1 MATIISDGTVTVTTA
16 SKALVFA
23 NAKIF
28 DKAVPA
34 GAWIKFDGN
43 PNIYHFEIAP
53 TNNINA
59 TMIETYGGVTE
70 SGIGYQIFTGFSAL
84 GLAIISSAIRE
95 GWDIVAKN
103 FELLE
108 DVLAAAGITAATNY
122 RKIMR
127 PYMGMAEQDRTFGTY
142 KLVSS
147 KEIAE
152 LTVYAEAPPLV
163 TIGLDMAI
171 NGVYQS
177 TGLVLPAGQYSNP
190 VTIAKNGVSGDVI
203 NFKFTS
209 VPGGDFPGQNFT
221 VDVKYKDT
229 STLEIRYDFIRPY
242 MGMAEVGKR
251 IGRGYKPPVKSRIF
265 GGMITAQGAPLGA
278 DLKIALMH
286 NDVQKT
292 QEMKL
297 TAGSTSEYTAFAQLD
312 CLTSETLDTIITQV
326 GTDFPGDN
334 ITITLY
340 SYKIT

>member
-1 MATIISDGTVTVTTA
+1 MATIISDGTVTVTNN

-23 NAKIF
+23 DAKIF
-28 DKAVPA
+28 DKNVTA
-34 GAWIKFDGN
+34 GAWIKIDGN
-43 PNIYHFEIAP
+43 SYPYHFEIAP
-53 TNNINA
+53 TDNINA
-59 TMIETYGGVTE
+59 TMVEIYGGVTE

-84 GLAIISSAIRE
+84 GLAVINSAIRD

-108 DVLAAAGITAATNY
+108 NILADAGITAATNY

-127 PYMGMAEQDRTFGTY
+127 PYMGMPEQNRTFGDY

-147 KEIAE
+147 NEMAE

-163 TIGLDMAI
+163 TIGLDIAI

-177 TGLVLPAGQYSNP
+177 TGLSLAAGQYSNP
-190 VTIAKNGVSGDVI
+190 ITIAKTGVSGDVI

-209 VPGGDFPGQNFT
+209 VPGGDFPGQNYI

-242 MGMAEVGKR
+242 AGMAEGGKR

-286 NDVQKT
+286 QDVQKT

-297 TAGSTSEYTAFAQLD
+297 TAGSPSEYTSFTQLD
-312 CLTSETLDTIITQV
+312 CLTTETLDTIITAV
-326 GTDFPGDN
+326 GSDFPGDN
-334 ITITLY
+334 ITVTLY

>member
-1 MATIISDGTVTVTTA
+1 MATIISDGTVTVTNA

-23 NAKIF
+23 DAKIF
-28 DKAVPA
+28 DKSVPA

-43 PNIYHFEIAP
+43 PNIYHFETAP
-53 TNNINA
+53 TNNTNA
-59 TMIETYGGVTE
+59 TMVETYGGVTE
-70 SGIGYQIFTGFSAL
+70 ASIGYQIFTGFSAL
-84 GLAIISSAIRE
+84 GLAIISSAVRE

-103 FELLE
+103 FEQLE

-127 PYMGMAEQDRTFGTY
+127 PYMGMPEQDREFGTY

-147 KEIAE
+147 NEMVE
-152 LTVYAEAPPLV
+152 LTVYAAAPPLV

-177 TGLVLPAGQYSNP
+177 TGLTLAAGQYSNP
-190 VTIAKNGVSGDVI
+190 VAVALNGVSGDI
-203 NFKFTS
+203 IKFKFTS
-209 VPGGDFPGQNFT
+209 VPGTDFPGQDYI

-229 STLEIRYDFIRPY
+229 STIEIRYDFIRPY
-242 MGMAEVGKR
+242 EGMAEAGKR

-278 DLKIALMH
+278 DLKIALMF
-286 NDVQKT
+286 NDAQQAQT
-292 QEMKL
+292 LTL
-297 TAGSTSEYTAFAQLD
+297 TAGSQSEYTSFAQLD
-312 CLTSETLDTIITQV
+312 VLTTETIDVIITQP

-334 ITITLY
+334 ITVTLY